1 MTLQKSFKSRVRT
14 RMTKTGE
21 RYAAARR
28 QLIESGADHQV
39 VADKPVSPPAATT
52 RSMVQLHSNEV
63 LLERTGSSWDQWFA
77 LLDEHDSATRTHTA
91 IARWLREQIGVGSW
105 WSQTITS
112 GYEQERGLRVPGQQ
126 ADGSFAANA
135 SKTIA
140 VSAERASDAFT
151 DDAVRTRWLPDT
163 ALRIRI
169 VRPGHTLTATVVD
182 EPGRLS
188 VGFTPKGD
196 DRCQVS
202 LLQAKLPDAATGT
215 RLTAHWRERLA
226 ELKRL
231 LES

>member
-1 MTLQKSFKSRVRT
+1 MTSQKSFKSRVRT

-28 QLIESGADHQV
+28 QLIEAGADHQV
-39 VADKPVSPPAATT
+39 IAAEPVSTPTHTT
-52 RSMVQLHSNEV
+52 RSLVQRHSDEV

-77 LLDEHDSATRTHTA
+77 LLDEHDSTSRTHTE
-91 IARWLREQIGVGSW
+91 IARWLRDAIGVDSW
-105 WSQTITS
+105 WSQTITV

-126 ADGSFAANA
+126 ADGSFAASA

-140 VSAERASDAFT
+140 VSAQQATDAFT
-151 DDAVRTRWLPDT
+151 DDALRARWLPDM
-163 ALRIRI
+163 ALHLRT
-169 VRPGHTLTATVVD
+169 VRPGHTLSATVVD

-188 VGFTPKGD
+188 VGFTPKGE

-226 ELKRL
+226 GLKRVL
-231 LES
+231 KS